1 MYNCAQIS
9 SQMSRSTH
17 TGILPCVRAL
27 MTTHSYTSMTYRT
40 QRHVCAHMSICIL
53 LTQAHTCTNTY
64 LERLSPL
71 VLHVYICAVTH
82 GEEQCLPVSV
92 SDSWD
97 SERRLVFLLKTIIS
111 CLPLLGALGSSHSLL
126 LPWLFPT
133 SAPKAKSLH

>member
-1 MYNCAQIS
+1 MTETHAHVFISIYMGKDTSTQTGQTNERHRKEQGETTYVYNCAQIS

-71 VLHVYICAVTH
+71 VLHVYICAVTQ
-82 GEEQCLPVSV
+82 GEEQS
-92 SDSWD
+92 
-97 SERRLVFLLKTIIS
+97 VFLY
-111 CLPLLGALGSSHSLL
+111 
-126 LPWLFPT
+126 LFQVPGIL
-133 SAPKAKSLH
+133 SAG